1 MSAPKSQ
8 EQMTDDYS
16 SEQLFHGK
24 FIPNESHPLPLGRRI
39 CVGIAVGLAI
49 FVMAAMSL
57 NVLSSWGVWVP
68 LLIISV
74 FTSTTLVLWIRD
86 AHLHPATAVDGTE

>member
-1 MSAPKSQ
+1 MTNSESE
-8 EQMTDDYS
+8 EQMTHDHS
-16 SEQLFHGK
+16 SGQLFHGK
-24 FIPNESHPLPLGRRI
+24 FIPNEAHPLPFGRRI
-39 CVGIAVGLAI
+39 LAGLGVGLAV

-74 FTSTTLVLWIRD
+74 FTATTLVLWIRD